1 MNTKFK
7 VVIWLF
13 IAIIW
18 MGVIFNFSSMDT
30 KESNGKSVKTID
42 TILEKTFEITNK
54 AKITNTDSHTLATEL
69 SQKLNRPLRKVA
81 HASIY
86 FVLGILLTI
95 FLKFCHVKKYYLY
108 SLIISFLYACTD
120 EFHQKFVSGR
130 TASISDVV
138 IDTTGCIVGLLLFY
152 LIDRMLRKKEAKEE
166 VII

>member
-7 VVIWLF
+7 VITWLA

-30 KESNGKSVKTID
+30 NESNGKSVKTID

-54 AKITNTDSHTLATEL
+54 VKITDTDSHSLAIEL

-86 FVLGILLTI
+86 FVLGILLII

-120 EFHQKFVSGR
+120 EIHQLFIPGRSGRPIDVLIDTSGSLFGIIIYYIIYQKFNKSNKNLKIE
-130 TASISDVV
+130 S
-138 IDTTGCIVGLLLFY
+138 
-152 LIDRMLRKKEAKEE
+152 
-166 VII
+166 

>member
-7 VVIWLF
+7 VITWLA

-30 KESNGKSVKTID
+30 NESNGKSVKIID
-42 TILEKTFEITNK
+42 TVLEKTFDITNK
-54 AKITNTDSHTLATEL
+54 VKITNTDSHSLAIQL
-69 SQKLNRPLRKVA
+69 SQRLNRPLRKVA

-130 TASISDVV
+130 TSSISDVL

-152 LIDRMLRKKEAKEE
+152 FIEKMLRKKEVKEE
-166 VII
+166 VVV

>member
-7 VVIWLF
+7 IVVWLA
-13 IAIIW
+13 IALIW

-30 KESNGKSVKTID
+30 NESNGKSVKTID
-42 TILEKTFEITNK
+42 IVLEKTFEITNK
-54 AKITNTDSHTLATEL
+54 VKITNTDSHSLAIEL

-86 FVLGILLTI
+86 FVLGILLTV
-95 FLKFCHVKKYYLY
+95 FLKFCHVRKYYLY

-120 EFHQKFVSGR
+120 EFHQKFVAGR
-130 TASISDVV
+130 TASISDVL

-152 LIDRMLRKKEAKEE
+152 LIDKIFEKKELKEE
-166 VII
+166 VIV

>member
-7 VVIWLF
+7 VITWLA

-30 KESNGKSVKTID
+30 NESNGKSVKIID
-42 TILEKTFEITNK
+42 TVLEKTFDITNK
-54 AKITNTDSHTLATEL
+54 VKITNTDSHSLAIQL
-69 SQKLNRPLRKVA
+69 SQRLNRPLRKVA

-95 FLKFCHVKKYYLY
+95 FLRFCHVKKYYLF

-130 TASISDVV
+130 TSSISDVL
-138 IDTTGCIVGLLLFY
+138 IDTMGCIVGLFLFY
-152 LIDRMLRKKEAKEE
+152 LIEKMLRKKEVKEE
-166 VII
+166 VVV

>member
-7 VVIWLF
+7 IVVWLA
-13 IAIIW
+13 IALIW

-30 KESNGKSVKTID
+30 NESNGKSVKTID
-42 TILEKTFEITNK
+42 IVLEKTFEITNK
-54 AKITNTDSHTLATEL
+54 VKITNTDSHFLAIEL

-86 FVLGILLTI
+86 FVLGILLI
-95 FLKFCHVKKYYLY
+95 VFLKFCHVRKYYLY

-120 EFHQKFVSGR
+120 EFHQKFVAGR
-130 TASISDVV
+130 TASISDVL

-152 LIDRMLRKKEAKEE
+152 LIDKIFRKKELKEE
-166 VII
+166 VIV